1 MKAWPILGV
10 LVVEAIL
17 FAGHWFVYRTWVD
30 FRGSVDPADAP
41 GLQGLV
47 VALAFSFVAAA
58 LLSFRYS
65 NLPVR
70 CFYWLASVWLG
81 FVNFFFC
88 ASCLCWLAWGGIRL
102 TPLAQHGA
110 ELRHW
115 IAVCL
120 FGAAIVAGA
129 HGVLNAWWIRIRR
142 IVVKLP
148 GLPEAWRGRRAV
160 LMSDLHLGSINGAG
174 FCRRIV
180 AIAAR
185 CEPDI
190 VFLPGDLFDGTK
202 GDLARLTA
210 PLKEFRPRF
219 GILYTT
225 GNHEEF
231 TSPAPYLEA
240 AARAGLRILANELVN
255 VEGLQVGGVN
265 YGDSTYPI
273 RMKAALEAMKAERD
287 RASILLNHAPTR
299 LPIVESAGFNLQLSG
314 HTHGGQ
320 IFPFTWLT
328 RRVFGRFT
336 NGLHWFGALA
346 VYTSTGA
353 GTWGPPMR
361 VGTAPEVVVIEFE

>member
-1 MKAWPILGV
+1 LKAWPILGV

-17 FAGHWFVYRTWVD
+17 FGGHWFVYRTWVD
-30 FRGSVDPADAP
+30 FRGAIDPAD
-41 GLQGLV
+41 GLGMQGV
-47 VALAFSFVAAA
+47 AVALAFSFVAAA

-65 NLPVR
+65 SLPVR
-70 CFYWLASVWLG
+70 VFYCLASVWLG
-81 FVNFFFC
+81 FLNFFFW
-88 ASCLCWLAWGGIRL
+88 ASCLCWVAWWGARL
-102 TPLAQHGA
+102 TPLARHAPG
-110 ELRHW
+110 LRPW
-115 IAVCL
+115 LSACL
-120 FGAAIVAGA
+120 FGVAALAGVY
-129 HGVLNAWWIRIRR
+129 GVLNAFWIRVRR
-142 IVVKLP
+142 IGVNLP
-148 GLPEAWRGRRAV
+148 GLPETWRGRRAV
-160 LMSDLHLGSINGAG
+160 LMSDLHLGSINGAR

-180 AIAAR
+180 AMAAR
-185 CEPDI
+185 CEPDV

-210 PLKEFRPRF
+210 PLKELRPRF
-219 GILYTT
+219 GIFYTT

-240 AARAGLRILANELVN
+240 AAGAGLRILANELASVD
-255 VEGLQVGGVN
+255 GLQVAGVN

-273 RMKAALEAMKAERD
+273 RMKAALEAMRLERH

-299 LPIVESAGFNLQLSG
+299 LPIVEGAGFNLQLSG

-336 NGLHWFGALA
+336 SGLHRFGALA

-361 VGTAPEVVVIEFE
+361 VGTRPEIVVIEFE